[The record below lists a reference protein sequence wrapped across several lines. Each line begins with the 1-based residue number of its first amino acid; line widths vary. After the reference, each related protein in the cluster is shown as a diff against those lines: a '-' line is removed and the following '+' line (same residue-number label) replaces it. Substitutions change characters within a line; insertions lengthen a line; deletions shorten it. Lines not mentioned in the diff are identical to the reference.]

1 MPVEVS
7 GKKATRR
14 ELVLA
19 SIMLAMFMA
28 AIEATIVATAMPDI
42 VARLGGFSVYSWVF
56 AGFLLAQ
63 TATTVVFGKLA
74 DLYGRRPVLIGGIVV
89 FLIGSVACGFA
100 WSMPALIAFRIL
112 QGLGGGAIMPV
123 ATTII
128 GDLYTPEER
137 GSIQGY
143 LSSVWGISAVLGPLA
158 GGLIV
163 ERLSWPWVFWINVP
177 VGIATIFGLRAFLH
191 EEVARKS
198 HNVDYLGA
206 ALFAAAVSGLLVV
219 LTQIGQT
226 QMNVPMLATA
236 AVTFLVAT
244 PAFIWQ
250 ERRAEEPMMDVEVW
264 TDPMIAAINGATLTA
279 GMALMGLTTF
289 LAMYVHGVLG
299 ESATVAGFTLTM
311 MAVGWPIA
319 ALLARRGYKRFGM
332 RATLRVGGV
341 LLVIGAIGL
350 MMLHPK
356 SSPLWA
362 GASSFVI
369 GFGMGLYT
377 VTCVL
382 LIQGSVGWKQ
392 RGSATASNVFARN
405 LGSTL
410 GATVL
415 GMVLNFG
422 LRGYEGG
429 VSPEAVRGLLE
440 QPEGARVSKLVQG
453 ALAHGLH
460 LTFWGV
466 LVLALITA
474 GLALRIPDRQLHE
487 LTGGT
492 DA

>member
-1 MPVEVS
+1 LTGEVS
-7 GKKATRR
+7 AGKTTQRS
-14 ELVLA
+14 LVLA

-42 VARLGGFSVYSWVF
+42 VGRLGGFEVYSWVF
-56 AGFLLAQ
+56 AGFLLSQ

-89 FLIGSVACGFA
+89 FLIGSLLCGFA
-100 WSMPALIAFRIL
+100 WSMPALIGFRIL
-112 QGLGGGAIMPV
+112 QGLGGGSIMPV

-143 LSSVWGISAVLGPLA
+143 LSSVWGVSAVLGPLA

-163 ERLSWPWVFWINVP
+163 EKLSWPWVFWINIP
-177 VGIATIFGLRAFLH
+177 VGIATVVMLRMFLH
-191 EEVARKS
+191 EDIVRKS
-198 HNVDYLGA
+198 HKVDYLGA
-206 ALFAAAVSGLLVV
+206 AFFAAAVSGLLVV
-219 LTQIGQT
+219 LTQFGQSKP
-226 QMNVPMLATA
+226 NYGMLAAA

-244 PAFIWQ
+244 PLFVWQ
-250 ERRAEEPMMDVEVW
+250 ERRAEEPMIAFDIW
-264 TDPMIAAINGATLTA
+264 TDPLIAAINAATLTA

-289 LAMYVHGVLG
+289 LAIYVHGVLG
-299 ESATVAGFTLTM
+299 ESATVAGLTLTM

-319 ALLARRGYKRFGM
+319 ALLARRGYKTIGM
-332 RATLRVGGV
+332 RATLRIGGA
-341 LLVIGAIGL
+341 LLVLGSIGL
-350 MMLHPK
+350 LFLNPK
-356 SSPLWA
+356 SSPFWA

-377 VTCVL
+377 VTCIL

-415 GMVLNFG
+415 GMILNFG
-422 LRGYEGG
+422 LRGYQGG

-440 QPEGARVSKLVQG
+440 QPEGARASTLVQG

-466 LVLALITA
+466 LVLSLITA

-487 LTGGT
+487 LTGGA